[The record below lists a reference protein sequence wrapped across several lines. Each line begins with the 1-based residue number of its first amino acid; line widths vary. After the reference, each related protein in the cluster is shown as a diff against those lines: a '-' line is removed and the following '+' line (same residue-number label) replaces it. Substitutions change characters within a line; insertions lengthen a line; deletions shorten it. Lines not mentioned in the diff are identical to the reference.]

1 MSITKE
7 KKAELVKK
15 FGGNEKNT
23 GSVDSQV
30 AILTEEIKQITDH
43 VKAHAKDFSSK
54 RGLYKKVQKR
64 RSLLNYLKETDI
76 EQYRK
81 LINDLG
87 LRN

>member
-23 GSVDSQV
+23 GSVASQV

-87 LRN
+87 VRN

>member
-1 MSITKE
+1 MALSKE
-7 KKAELVKK
+7 VKSAIVK
-15 FGGNEKNT
+15 EYQRDAKDT
-23 GSVDSQV
+23 GSVEVQV